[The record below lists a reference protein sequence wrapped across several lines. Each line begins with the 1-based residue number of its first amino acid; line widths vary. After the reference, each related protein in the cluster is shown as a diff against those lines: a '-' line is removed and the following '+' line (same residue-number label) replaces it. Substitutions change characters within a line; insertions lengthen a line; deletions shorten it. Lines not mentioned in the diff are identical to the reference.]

1 MEACR
6 RGYIE
11 IAKILLDHGADS
23 SINWK
28 ESVRG
33 QIALTEACKNDCI
46 DIAKLLVDRGA
57 DIDSPFSTQ
66 HTCLLFSCLGGR
78 LSKVEFLL
86 NMGPNI

>member
-46 DIAKLLVDRGA
+46 DILR
-57 DIDSPFSTQ
+57 SF
-66 HTCLLFSCLGGR
+66 
-78 LSKVEFLL
+78 
-86 NMGPNI
+86 